1 MSIDKKAAPESAS
14 SPAADTASDVGSGTL
29 DGPADLTAADT
40 PVVDE
45 GLPAPDSP
53 SFAEA
58 QRAEH
63 IQDLGWDPAIKDFR
77 PGEAETAARI
87 ETERGVRLERF
98 PGDAPDWIGS
108 DGKTYDAVGNFP
120 AEHFDQQWDHLQER
134 IGDHL
139 DKADYVAVDV
149 SQFTPEQTAQVNNY
163 IDQFGPRVFTVG
175 DK

>member
-1 MSIDKKAAPESAS
+1 VSIDKKATPEGAAS
-14 SPAADTASDVGSGTL
+14 SAADTVAGTGPGTL
-29 DGPADLTAADT
+29 DGVADLTAADV

-45 GLPAPDSP
+45 GVPAPDSP

-63 IQDLGWDPAIKDFR
+63 MQDLGWDPAIKDFR

-87 ETERGVRLERF
+87 ENERGVQLERF

-134 IGDHL
+134 IVDHL
-139 DKADYVAVDV
+139 YKADYVAVDV
-149 SQFTPEQTAQVNNY
+149 SQFTPEQTAQVEKFTG
-163 IDQFGPRVFTVG
+163 QFGPRVFMVG
-175 DK
+175 GK

>member
-1 MSIDKKAAPESAS
+1 MSIDRKAEPEGAS
-14 SPAADTASDVGSGTL
+14 SAVDAAAGTGFETL
-29 DGPADLTAADT
+29 DGAADLTAADA

-63 IQDLGWDPAIKDFR
+63 MQDLGWDPAIKDFR

-120 AEHFDQQWDHLQER
+120 AEHFDQQWNNLQER
-134 IGDHL
+134 IEDHL

-149 SQFTPEQTAQVNNY
+149 SQFTPEQIAQVNNY
-163 IDQFGPRVFTVG
+163 IDQFDSRVFTVG